1 MTVSVLVP
9 WRPGCDHRELAFRFM
24 RARVAERHPSWEL
37 VVGECDPGPFN
48 RSQAIL
54 AAASKASPDADVYV
68 VHDADVFLDGDLAES
83 VDSARSHGWAVPHM
97 MLHRLAEGATQAV
110 MAGAD
115 WRGRPVAQKPYRGN
129 EAGTLIVLTRDVLDV
144 VPPDRRFVG
153 WGQEDDAWALA
164 LRCLIGE
171 PWRGADDLVH
181 LWHPPQERLNR
192 RIGNQAGKA
201 LLGRYKRAANDPA
214 AMRAL
219 IEEAA

>member
-9 WRPGCDHRELAFRFM
+9 WRPGCEYRERAFQFM
-24 RARVAERHPSWEL
+24 RNRIARAHPSWEL
-37 VVGECDPGPFN
+37 VVGECAPGPFN
-48 RSQAIL
+48 RSAAIL
-54 AAASKASPDADVYV
+54 DAAGKASPGADVYV
-68 VHDADVFLDGDLAES
+68 VHDADVFLEGDLAES
-83 VDSARSHGWAVPHM
+83 VEAARSSGWAVPHK
-97 MLHRLAEGATQAV
+97 MLHRLADDASAAV
-110 MAGAD
+110 LAGVD
-115 WRGRPVAQKPYRGN
+115 WRGLPVAQKPYRGN
-129 EAGTLIVLTRDVLDV
+129 EAGTLIVLTRDVLDLV
-144 VPPDRRFVG
+144 SPDRRFVG

-171 PWRGADDLVH
+171 PTRGSDDLVH

-201 LLGRYKRAANDPA
+201 LLSRYRRAASNPD